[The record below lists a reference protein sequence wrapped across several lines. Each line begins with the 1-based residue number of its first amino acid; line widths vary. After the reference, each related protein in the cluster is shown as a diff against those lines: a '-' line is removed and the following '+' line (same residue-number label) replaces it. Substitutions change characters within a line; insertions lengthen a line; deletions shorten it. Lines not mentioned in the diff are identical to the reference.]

1 MADSPAERHMREF
14 ECEGVWWLPEE
25 SSARVGGTLRFSHEE
40 GAVLSLLG
48 TLGESAGMLLRKEH
62 PIILGSAYDPAPS
75 QEITLKRCRIKG
87 QTVGVPGFTRE
98 TYLAERVFAGAHLVE
113 QEDFLF
119 TSCGLSIS
127 GLSAWAHHLLGFQVE
142 MGEQGAFTV
151 RYQPPPAL
159 KASLPREE
167 VEATLY
173 FGGGYASRLR
183 EYICKESV
191 RFSVSSKEALPEEEW
206 NAAYIPILLN
216 FVTFATDS
224 PNVLE
229 ELTLRRMEGGRM
241 SSPVQMFAARVFSEA
256 EQGGPPPHKMLF
268 TLQDLGDEFAP
279 KLRRWFE
286 VYGRF
291 YDACNL
297 FFAIQYSPPSYVD
310 VRLLTVMQCLEL
322 YQRARTGAR
331 PGQVALPPGLS
342 ARVPE
347 DVRAALAEWLG
358 RQVVDNSEAVLSAL
372 FDEHLSVMEQLFPG
386 GKSAFLA
393 EAMPIR
399 NHVLYRTT
407 AHPQLDDYARRLYLL
422 TETLAFVM
430 KACLLKE
437 LGFSEERVATI
448 FQRHLLYNFIRGEY
462 EKLRHEP

>member
-1 MADSPAERHMREF
+1 MKEF

-25 SSARVGGTLRFSHEE
+25 PSARVGGTLRFSHEE
-40 GAVLSLLG
+40 GAVLSLFG
-48 TLGESAGMLLRKEH
+48 TLGESAEMLLVKTH
-62 PIILGSAYDPAPS
+62 PIILGSAYHPTPS

-98 TYLAERVFAGAHLVE
+98 TYLAERAFAGAHLVE

-119 TSCGLSIS
+119 TSCGLGIS
-127 GLSAWAHHLLGFQVE
+127 GLSAWAYHLSGYQVE
-142 MGEQGAFTV
+142 MGEKGAFTV
-151 RYQPPPAL
+151 RYQPPAAL
-159 KASLPREE
+159 KASLPRA
-167 VEATLY
+167 EATLY

-183 EYICKESV
+183 EYVCKESV
-191 RFSVSSKEALPEEEW
+191 RFSVSTTEALPEEEW
-206 NAAYIPILLN
+206 NAAYIPLLLN

-224 PNVLE
+224 PNALE
-229 ELTLRRMEGGRM
+229 ELTLHRLEWGRM
-241 SSPVQMFAARVFSEA
+241 SPPVHMFAARVFSEA

-279 KLRRWFE
+279 KLCRWFE
-286 VYGRF
+286 VYGQF

-297 FFAIQYSPPSYVD
+297 FFAIQYAPPSYVD
-310 VRLLTVMQCLEL
+310 IRLLTIMQCLEL
-322 YQRARTGAR
+322 YQRKRTGAG
-331 PGQVALPPGLS
+331 PGQVALPPALS

-347 DVRAALAEWLG
+347 DVQAALAEWLG
-358 RQVVDNSEAVLSAL
+358 RQVVDNFEAVLSAL
-372 FDEHLSVMEQLFPG
+372 FDEHRSVMEQLFPG

-399 NHVLYRTT
+399 NHVLYRTP
-407 AHPQLDDYARRLYLL
+407 AHPQLGDYARRLYLL

-448 FQRHLLYNFIRGEY
+448 FQRHLLNNFIRGEY
-462 EKLRHEP
+462 EKLRHGG